1 MSGAESEHAT
11 RLHASTVAF
20 ALSDGWHAVLI
31 TGRSGAGK
39 SELALELMAQGARL
53 VADDQTLL
61 MRDGAAL
68 VASAPDRIRG
78 MIEMRGLGI
87 MSAQTIDSA
96 PVVLRVDLNQIESA
110 RLPELRHS
118 DILGARIA
126 TLHRVESR
134 AFPAALRQY
143 MLSRHWLEGRA

>member
-1 MSGAESEHAT
+1 MSRAGPEDAT

-20 ALSDGWHAVLI
+20 LLDDGWHGVLI
-31 TGRSGAGK
+31 SGRSGAGK
-39 SELALELMAQGARL
+39 SELALELIALGARL

-61 MRDGAAL
+61 MREGAG
-68 VASAPDRIRG
+68 VIASAPAQIRG

-87 MSAQTIDSA
+87 MAAQVIDA
-96 PVVLRVDLNQIESA
+96 VPVVLRVDLDRAAHE
-110 RLPELRHS
+110 RLPDLQHS

-143 MLSRHWLEGRA
+143 MLSRHWLKGHE

>member
-1 MSGAESEHAT
+1 MSGEAPERTT
-11 RLHASTVAF
+11 RLHASTIAF
-20 ALSDGWHAVLI
+20 LLDEGWHAVLI

-39 SELALELMAQGARL
+39 SELALELMALGARL

-61 MRDGAAL
+61 RRDGSAL
-68 VASAPDRIRG
+68 IASAPAQIRG

-87 MSAQTIDSA
+87 MAAQVIDA
-96 PVVLRVDLNQIESA
+96 VPVVLRVDLDRTEHE
-110 RLPELRHS
+110 RLPAPRHS
-118 DILGARIA
+118 DILDARIA

-143 MLSRHWLEGRA
+143 MLSRHWLKGRE

>member
-1 MSGAESEHAT
+1 MSGEASERAT
-11 RLHASTVAF
+11 RLHASTIAF
-20 ALSDGWHAVLI
+20 LLDDGWHGVLI

-39 SELALELMAQGARL
+39 SELALELMALGARL

-61 MRDGAAL
+61 MREGAG
-68 VASAPDRIRG
+68 VTASAPAQIRG

-87 MSAQTIDSA
+87 MAAQVIEPV
-96 PVVLRVDLNQIESA
+96 PVVLRVDLDRVAHE
-110 RLPELRHS
+110 RLPEPHHS
-118 DILGARIA
+118 DILGVRIA

-143 MLSRHWLEGRA
+143 MLSRHWLKGHE